1 MAKALIAHLAAWY
14 KPGPAGGRGTFVTDG
29 GYLLE
34 EQRMYAE
41 LQAKAR
47 GQPIPVV
54 VEIKPVRNRRTLDQN
69 RLMWALLDKM
79 ARTYGQ
85 TTPEA
90 CYLDMLSEYDG
101 GEISYWQVPVK
112 ALSAL
117 RRAFRVV
124 QVVELLDD
132 EHCTVR
138 IGLGSSHFDR
148 KQMAEFIDRIFDR
161 LAEMGVS
168 DAETTQQYRDWRLQR
183 DG

>member
-14 KPGPAGGRGTFVTDG
+14 KPGPAGGRGAFVTDG

-69 RLMWALLDKM
+69 RLMWALLTKM
-79 ARTYGQ
+79 ARHYGN

-90 CYLDMLSEYDG
+90 CYLDLLADAG
-101 GEISYWQVPVK
+101 VDVNHWRVPVA
-112 ALSAL
+112 ALSTL
-117 RRAFRVV
+117 RKAYRVV
-124 QVVELLDD
+124 QVVELLGDD
-132 EHCTVR
+132 MCIVR
-138 IGLGSSHFDR
+138 IGLGSSTFTR
-148 KQMAEFIDRIFDR
+148 AEMGEFIDRIFDR
-161 LAEMGVS
+161 LAEMGV
-168 DAETTQQYRDWRLQR
+168 DDPETTQQYRDWRLVR

>member
-1 MAKALIAHLAAWY
+1 MAKKLIAHLAAWY
-14 KPGPAGGRGTFVTDG
+14 EPGPAGGKGTFVTDG

-41 LQAKAR
+41 LEAKAR
-47 GQPIPVV
+47 GQPLA
-54 VEIKPVRNRRTLDQN
+54 VEIEIRPVRDRRTLDQN
-69 RLMWALLDKM
+69 RLMWALLTKM

-90 CYLDMLSEYDG
+90 CYLDMLADAG
-101 GEISYWQVPVK
+101 VDVNHWRVPVA
-112 ALSAL
+112 ALSTL
-117 RRAFRVV
+117 RKAYRVV
-124 QVVELLDD
+124 QVVELLGDD
-132 EHCTVR
+132 MCIVR
-138 IGLGSSHFDR
+138 IGLGSSTFTR
-148 KQMAEFIDRIFDR
+148 AEMAEFIDRIFDR